1 VPEIS
6 ARLFRGLAWSVLL
19 GVTACVLPSAR
30 WDVPDGAKERFA
42 EARKA
47 CHQLT
52 SPDAERFE
60 DCMRRRGFEHE
71 SLWQRSWRGLTGR

>member
-1 VPEIS
+1 VRKGV
-6 ARLFRGLAWSVLL
+6 ARLLSGLVWCALL
-19 GVTACVLPSAR
+19 GVAACVLPSAR
-30 WDVPDGAKERFA
+30 WDVPVGADERFA

-52 SPDAERFE
+52 SPDAQRFE

-71 SLWQRSWRGLTGR
+71 TLWQRSWRGVTGR